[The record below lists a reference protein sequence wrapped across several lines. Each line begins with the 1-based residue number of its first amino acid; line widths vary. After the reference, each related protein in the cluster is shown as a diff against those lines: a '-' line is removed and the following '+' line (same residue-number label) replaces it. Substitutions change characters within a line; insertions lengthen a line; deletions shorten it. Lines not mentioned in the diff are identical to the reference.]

1 MSKLSERESSR
12 YPAKNIIEIT
22 RMTHSDA
29 SITTGRIKKMN
40 HITDSSCDTLQVIDN
55 DIRFI
60 KESTIYANNR
70 VVVSKL
76 RYCYSPGMVQY
87 S

>member
-1 MSKLSERESSR
+1 MSKLSDWESSR
-12 YPAKNIIEIT
+12 YPAKTIIEIT

-40 HITDSSCDTLQVIDN
+40 HITDSSCDTLQVIDS

-60 KESTIYANNR
+60 TESTIYANNR